1 MRAGAGRRCGRL
13 RCLMGMAAPRPA
25 GNAAGREGAVGR
37 CGGTDRRAGTLR
49 ARLRRRAGAADASR
63 RAARD
68 GTSGRWGEER
78 GEDRARSAPSRAARA
93 YGNSERRWRVVPRA
107 RRAAAGGSG
116 RRADRGH
123 EGGLSALGSRLSAL
137 GSRLSAL
144 GSRLSLS
151 RLSARLSALALGSRL
166 SALGSRLSALGSRLS
181 ALIYLCRARRPRP
194 DRHRPAPAPRHPAVP
209 SHPKPQPPRA
219 QRSPPAGPFNH
230 QPPTTCPSPLTWCQ
244 HRN

>member
-123 EGGLSALGSRLSAL
+123 ELSALGSRLSAL

-144 GSRLSLS
+144 GSRLS
-151 RLSARLSALALGSRL
+151 ALGSRL

-181 ALIYLCRARRPRP
+181 ALIYAEPAGLGPTAIVRRRHRAIRPCRHTRNLNRRALSGHHLPVHSITSPLRPVRAR
-194 DRHRPAPAPRHPAVP
+194 
-209 SHPKPQPPRA
+209 
-219 QRSPPAGPFNH
+219 
-230 QPPTTCPSPLTWCQ
+230 
-244 HRN
+244 